1 MAVRTP
7 LKLDGSN
14 NLIEMDATDIANI
27 KAQCRY
33 LYGLLPSA
41 DLTQVASAGTLGT
54 LNDTRQQAGA
64 SSSSV
69 SAFPLETVTA
79 EPTNV
84 TVAYARIS
92 QVNESTTQPADT
104 SNLAFPVYQSSG
116 NIYAM
121 TATDMYDTFIND
133 AIATLAD
140 GTDRPGTYRIH
151 TATSLAGHTL
161 VSATPVFVDTRPD
174 TSLYTAAGIPEV
186 LDQPTTINN
195 FYLMVTDAGS
205 STAYSNPVFI
215 RAADNH
221 LQQYTTAAFNTLLQ
235 DFMRHAATSVVGR
248 RLTYNINGSGNNK
261 GSAMTD
267 TNLQLTGVTTTDGNY
282 QTLFVGVDDYRAQ
295 EFPSGSVVTTS
306 TYNLRLALT

>member
-1 MAVRTP
+1 
-7 LKLDGSN
+7 
-14 NLIEMDATDIANI
+14 MDATDIANI
-27 KAQCRY
+27 KAQCLY

-54 LNDTRQQAGA
+54 LNDTRMQAGVYSTRA
-64 SSSSV
+64 GDGTSGDDGI
-69 SAFPLETVTA
+69 LEYPPETTTA
-79 EPTNV
+79 EPTTV

-104 SNLAFPVYQSSG
+104 SNLAFPVYQSTG

-133 AIATLAD
+133 AITTLAD

-174 TSLYTAAGIPEV
+174 LSLYTAASIPEA
-186 LDQPTTINN
+186 LDQPTTITS

-205 STAYSNPVFI
+205 STAYSAPVFI

-221 LQQYTTAAFNTLLQ
+221 LQQYTTGTFDTLLQ
-235 DFMRHAATSVVGR
+235 NFMRYAATNVVGK

-267 TNLQLTGVTTTDGNY
+267 TNLNGTGNWQIRFG
-282 QTLFVGVDDYRAQ
+282 GVNDYRAQ
-295 EFPSGSVVTTS
+295 EFPNGSEVTTS